1 MRRSIAGD
9 EGRASINARLAGKD
23 SLDIFRYVLRSSDAL
38 KNVFYIRVSKGL
50 DGDIR
55 AMNTWRAGEGSG
67 GTLHAQ
73 NHFAVLAEP
82 HRFKIIPV
90 SRSE

>member
-1 MRRSIAGD
+1 M
-9 EGRASINARLAGKD
+9 L
-23 SLDIFRYVLRSSDAL
+23 
-38 KNVFYIRVSKGL
+38 SKTFFTSESQKAL
-50 DGDIR
+50 DGNIR